1 MHLMRRIELLVV
13 VFELVAIGMQSTAT
27 TTTTSTTSSLKM
39 QKTMRRR
46 RSKFHSSSSSSSSK
60 SNNTTQI
67 FARVLKEMEFG
78 SGTKHPLAKKLG
90 TQCRFRKKCH
100 I

>member
-1 MHLMRRIELLVV
+1 MHLMRRIELVVV

-27 TTTTSTTSSLKM
+27 TTSSLEM

-46 RSKFHSSSSSSSSK
+46 RSTFHSSSK

-78 SGTKHPLAKKLG
+78 SRAKRPPAKKLR

>member
-1 MHLMRRIELLVV
+1 MRRMELVV
-13 VFELVAIGMQSTAT
+13 VFELVAIGMQSSA
-27 TTTTSTTSSLKM
+27 TTSTTSSLEM

-46 RSKFHSSSSSSSSK
+46 RRRRRRSKFHSSSSSK

-67 FARVLKEMEFG
+67 FARFLKEMEFG
-78 SGTKHPLAKKLG
+78 SGTKHPPAKKLR

>member
-1 MHLMRRIELLVV
+1 MRRIELLVV

-27 TTTTSTTSSLKM
+27 TTTSTTSSLEM

-46 RSKFHSSSSSSSSK
+46 RRRSKFHSSSSSK

-78 SGTKHPLAKKLG
+78 SGTKHPLAKKLR
-90 TQCRFRKKCH
+90 TQCRFRKNSH